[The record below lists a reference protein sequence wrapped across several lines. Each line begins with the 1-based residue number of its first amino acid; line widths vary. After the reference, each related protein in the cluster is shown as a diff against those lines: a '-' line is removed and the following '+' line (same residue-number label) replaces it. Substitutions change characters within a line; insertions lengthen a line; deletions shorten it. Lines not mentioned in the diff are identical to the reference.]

1 MPNALVETCTAET
14 SMGNGEGGVAMQQFN
29 AKISLWMN
37 MDDMIWYGQGHK
49 L

>member
-14 SMGNGEGGVAMQQFN
+14 SMGNGQGGGGVAMQQFN

-37 MDDMIWYGQGHK
+37 MDDMI
-49 L
+49 